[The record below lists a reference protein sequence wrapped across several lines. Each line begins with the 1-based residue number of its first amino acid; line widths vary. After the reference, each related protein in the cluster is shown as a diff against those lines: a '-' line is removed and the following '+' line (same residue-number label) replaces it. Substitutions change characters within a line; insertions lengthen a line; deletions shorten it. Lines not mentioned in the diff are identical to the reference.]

1 MGLGNVTTTSAES
14 KSQTVGSLYSLN
26 FVRTKLR
33 TKLRAR
39 PQQGPLGS
47 IEYLVGQRQVLID
60 FPHKLFSKDVESFTI
75 K

>member
-33 TKLRAR
+33 TR

-60 FPHKLFSKDVESFTI
+60 FPHKLFSKDVESFTS